1 MTNLDYSGKIDFEKM
16 MELLTE
22 RVQPIMDSYGS
33 FGYGVSSPF
42 EGRVQLHH
50 SNIPDEAVSPVFE
63 ALGESVN
70 LAKT

>member
-1 MTNLDYSGKIDFEKM
+1 
-16 MELLTE
+16 
-22 RVQPIMDSYGS
+22 MDSYGS